1 MNEKTLGY
9 LGTLGTI
16 LLGLI
21 ASLIAWFGGLKD
33 TQSNTR
39 EVVRRLFN
47 FEITIAII
55 GIVAVLIPGIGK
67 ILCAILNLANLY
79 FAIVAFLAVKDNK
92 EFNAPAV
99 EFIK

>member
-33 TQSNTR
+33 TQSHEK
-39 EVVRRLFN
+39 EVVRQNWFLY
-47 FEITIAII
+47 
-55 GIVAVLIPGIGK
+55 
-67 ILCAILNLANLY
+67 ILDK
-79 FAIVAFLAVKDNK
+79 V
-92 EFNAPAV
+92 
-99 EFIK
+99 